1 MSVSVNIYTS
11 YTYSVFPDPPLSNC
25 LCVDWTPYSG
35 HKLVAAGFGNGKSL
49 LTLMLDLISGLNI
62 KKKLHKP
69 SRASY
74 RNFY

>member
-1 MSVSVNIYTS
+1 MVSFFRITFAKVGGGGGATDHSIEVFKGNIFTE
-11 YTYSVFPDPPLSNC
+11 
-25 LCVDWTPYSG
+25 
-35 HKLVAAGFGNGKSL
+35 
-49 LTLMLDLISGLNI
+49 SGLNI

>member
-1 MSVSVNIYTS
+1 MLLENVTWVNASSIVLKVVGY
-11 YTYSVFPDPPLSNC
+11 YFEKV
-25 LCVDWTPYSG
+25 
-35 HKLVAAGFGNGKSL
+35 AGF
-49 LTLMLDLISGLNI
+49 NI